1 MSAVYSRQQTVYG
14 GSFASDLAALTIAGR
29 RDLPLGI
36 VQNVRLSYAQ
46 SVARIYDV
54 SNGGGAIPGGSDGS
68 GNGVPVFYV
77 GGRTN
82 GQGSIARVLGPQSGA
97 LCEFYRSMGSVCS
110 PQDLSFT
117 FRGGCSPQVTTD
129 NDTARTE
136 TADLGNAAG
145 TAQLTAVKY
154 SIQGALMTNLGITV
168 GAQDMIVN
176 ENIDLMFANL
186 ECDKITG

>member
-1 MSAVYSRQQTVYG
+1 MSSVYSRQQTVYS

-29 RDLPLGI
+29 IDLPLGI
-36 VQNVRLSYAQ
+36 VQNVQLSYAQ

-54 SNGGGAIPGGSDGS
+54 SNGGGAIPGGAG

-82 GQGSIARVLGPQSGA
+82 GQGTIARVLGPQSGA
-97 LCEFYRSMGSVCS
+97 LCDFYKSMGNVCS

-117 FRGGCSPQVTTD
+117 FRGGCSPQVSSDNYTKATATVAINNGTGTTKS
-129 NDTARTE
+129 
-136 TADLGNAAG
+136 
-145 TAQLTAVKY
+145 QAVKY

-176 ENIDLMFANL
+176 ENITLMFANL
-186 ECDKITG
+186 ECDKITGA